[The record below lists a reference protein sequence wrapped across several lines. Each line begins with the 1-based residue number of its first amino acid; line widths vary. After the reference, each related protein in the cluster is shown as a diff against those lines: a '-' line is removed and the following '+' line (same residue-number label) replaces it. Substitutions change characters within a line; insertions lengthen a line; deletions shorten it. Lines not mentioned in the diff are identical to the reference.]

1 MTHLAML
8 LWIGNILFDTIGQL
22 SFKAAAISSEGASGF
37 ARWRRM
43 LGNRWIWVGV
53 SAYIAEFLLW
63 LAFLSLVPL
72 SQAALVGSVNILAVM
87 FGGWI
92 FFAEK
97 LTAWRTAAA
106 LLIASG
112 VALVGWG

>member
-1 MTHLAML
+1 MTPLAVL
-8 LWIGNILFDTIGQL
+8 FWIGNTLFDTVGQL
-22 SFKAAAISSEGASGF
+22 SFKAAATIPGGVSGL
-37 ARWRRM
+37 ARWRGM
-43 LGNRWIWVGV
+43 LRKPWIWVGV
-53 SAYIAEFLLW
+53 SAYVAEFLLW

-87 FGGWI
+87 LGGRI

-97 LTAWRTAAA
+97 LTARRTAAA

-112 VALVGWG
+112 VALAGWG

>member
-1 MTHLAML
+1 MTPLAVL
-8 LWIGNILFDTIGQL
+8 FWIANILFDTIGQL
-22 SFKAAAISSEGASGF
+22 SFKAAAISPGGLSGL
-37 ARWRRM
+37 ARWRRIF
-43 LGNRWIWVGV
+43 GNRWIWIGA

-72 SQAALVGSVNILAVM
+72 SQAVLVGSVNILAVM
-87 FGGWI
+87 LGGRI

-97 LTAWRTAAA
+97 LTTRRTGAA
-106 LLIASG
+106 LLIACG